1 MDDSRAQVRE
11 RESRW
16 AVPVGLASIAAVI
29 LLIVMRPLN
38 VSGDGEADLLTEAHA
53 HTGSVV
59 LSGLLQ
65 TLAFLLLALPLVYL
79 FRAVQAR
86 SDRVRPQLI
95 GLVVAAPLFLAA
107 SSVTAIAVT
116 SDAADS
122 FVAGDV
128 KPELT
133 ASEAREEC
141 AEEREDEG
149 AGFLKD
155 EYDPAQGESPQRA
168 CEDRKLAD
176 DAAKR
181 ATREASLAPL
191 ATGLSLAGLFG
202 MIASLLYAGLWAMR
216 TGLLSRFWGS
226 LAMVAGIS
234 FLLGPLVLVALV
246 WFAYFG
252 LLCLGLVPNGRPP
265 AWEAAEAIPWPTPG
279 DRAAA
284 ELEPEGGWDGSN
296 VPDVGDEDDGD
307 ADDGESPERRK
318 RKQRE

>member
-1 MDDSRAQVRE
+1 MDSSRAEIRARE
-11 RESRW
+11 ARW
-16 AVPVGLASIAAVI
+16 TVPVGLASLAGVI

-38 VSGDGEADLLTEAHA
+38 VSGDGAADLLTEAHA
-53 HTGSVV
+53 HSGSVV

-65 TLAFLLLALPLVYL
+65 TLAFLLLALPLVFL

-86 SDRVRPQLI
+86 SASVRPQLI
-95 GLVVAAPLFLAA
+95 GLVIAAPLFLAA
-107 SSVTAIAVT
+107 SSAVSIAVT
-116 SDAADS
+116 TDAADS
-122 FVAGDV
+122 YVAGDV

-133 ASEAREEC
+133 AAEAREEC
-141 AEEREDEG
+141 VEERKDEG
-149 AGFLKD
+149 ADFLKD
-155 EYDPAQGESPQRA
+155 EYDPAQGETPQRA

-202 MIASLLYAGLWAMR
+202 IVASLLYIGLWAMR

-234 FLLGPLVLVALV
+234 FLLGPLFLVALV
-246 WFAYFG
+246 WFGYFG
-252 LLCLGLVPNGRPP
+252 LLCLGFVPNGRPP
-265 AWEAAEAIPWPTPG
+265 AWEAGEAIPWPTPG

-284 ELEPEGGWDGSN
+284 ELEPEGGWDESN
-296 VPDVGDEDDGD
+296 VPDVGDGDGGEDDG
-307 ADDGESPERRK
+307 EPPERRK
-318 RKQRE
+318 RKQRD

>member
-53 HTGSVV
+53 HTGSVL

-107 SSVTAIAVT
+107 SSAVAIAVT
-116 SDAADS
+116 TDAADS

-141 AEEREDEG
+141 SEEREDEG
-149 AGFLKD
+149 AGFLAD
-155 EYDPAQGESPQRA
+155 EYDPAPGETPQRA
-168 CEDRKLAD
+168 CEDRKLED

-202 MIASLLYAGLWAMR
+202 MIASLLYTGLWAMR

-252 LLCLGLVPNGRPP
+252 LLCLGLVPSGRPP

-279 DRAAA
+279 ERAAA
-284 ELEPEGGWDGSN
+284 ELEPEGGWDEN
-296 VPDVGDEDDGD
+296 NAPDVGDAD
-307 ADDGESPERRK
+307 DDGEEPPERRK